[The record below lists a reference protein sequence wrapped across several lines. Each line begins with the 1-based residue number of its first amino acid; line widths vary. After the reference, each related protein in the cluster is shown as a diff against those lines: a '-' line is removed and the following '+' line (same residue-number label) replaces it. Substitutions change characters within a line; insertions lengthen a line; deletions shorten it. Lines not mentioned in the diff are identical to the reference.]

1 MNDPVQRFLDA
12 VAERKVPSGEIRWI
26 NPPSEMFAHSA
37 LVCTSWESAVFYA
50 NARTTIPV
58 LLALL
63 RKAIEQRDEIAC
75 DHMVET
81 VVEGLGCVSASWH
94 IHRLNAELAAL
105 LPKEGEL

>member
-1 MNDPVQRFLDA
+1 MTDPVQRFLDA

-58 LLALL
+58 LLTLL
-63 RKAIEQRDEIAC
+63 RKAIEQRDGWCREANR
-75 DHMVET
+75 DEFAS
-81 VVEGLGCVSASWH
+81 SADEASNTQEY
-94 IHRLNAELAAL
+94 IDDDNAELAEL
-105 LPKEGEL
+105 LPKE